1 VAQNLNK
8 KSITVTAMPCVE
20 QKSLIQFTLHEK
32 DDKLNYNI
40 LCLEVRETSD
50 ITFVIVTVIFIA
62 LIILLCWFAYRKAD
76 GNIVTLLRWGRN
88 VTAIEMLASLIIWL
102 VKSSNTGTYFDPFL
116 FLNALVLLFCFIAH
130 PIYKK
135 YQSQYESIGLSM
147 EKLRRPFGY
156 TTYSRIITFTH
167 FFFLT
172 LGGVLLLNIWNV
184 CVFLTKYVFIHK

>member
-1 VAQNLNK
+1 
-8 KSITVTAMPCVE
+8 MPCVE

-40 LCLEVRETSD
+40 LCLEVRETND

-88 VTAIEMLASLIIWL
+88 VTAIEMLASFIIWL

-116 FLNALVLLFCFIAH
+116 FLNALVLLFCFISL

-135 YQSQYESIGLSM
+135 FQGQYESKGPSM

-156 TTYSRIITFTH
+156 NKYALSKRVPH
-167 FFFLT
+167 FASLS
-172 LGGVLLLNIWNV
+172 LSGVLLLNIWNV
-184 CVFLTKYVFIHK
+184 CAFLTKYVFIHR